1 MKKSFVITCKNSP
14 QKNFVYGCVES
25 IIKTHPGADIIIVD
39 SCSEDKTYLTDL
51 KNKYPRV
58 ITEDICNQ
66 NYEYGGTV
74 HAFKKFKDNYD
85 VFFFLQ
91 DTLYIVKPIPLDML
105 NDNTALMFD
114 ANTSGLHSD
123 AAAKQRF
130 FDKFPKTSQIAGY
143 VPSEGLF
150 MCLWN
155 SFIIK
160 SKPFEKVINSE
171 IFNTVTP
178 PVDKVGS
185 RMWERLWSTM
195 IASNGIQIKVIDT
208 SCKNKLWGGRS

>member
-1 MKKSFVITCKNSP
+1 
-14 QKNFVYGCVES
+14 
-25 IIKTHPGADIIIVD
+25 
-39 SCSEDKTYLTDL
+39 
-51 KNKYPRV
+51 
-58 ITEDICNQ
+58 
-66 NYEYGGTV
+66 
-74 HAFKKFKDNYD
+74 
-85 VFFFLQ
+85 
-91 DTLYIVKPIPLDML
+91 
-105 NDNTALMFD
+105 
-114 ANTSGLHSD
+114 
-123 AAAKQRF
+123 
-130 FDKFPKTSQIAGY
+130 
-143 VPSEGLF
+143 